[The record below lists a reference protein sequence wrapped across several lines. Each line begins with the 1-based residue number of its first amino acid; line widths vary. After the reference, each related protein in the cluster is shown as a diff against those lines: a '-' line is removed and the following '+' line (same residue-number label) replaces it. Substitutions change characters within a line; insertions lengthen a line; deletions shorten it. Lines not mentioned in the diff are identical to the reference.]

1 MRKTARS
8 LWGGPP
14 GRLRRVWELPAWAGQ
29 GASRGPGG
37 PPHKACVAM
46 RSSRPI
52 AALWLATWG
61 GCGYFPKGPGTA
73 GSLAAAVL
81 AWLLVVLAG
90 WPAPAL
96 AILAAILTLPAV
108 WASERA
114 GRYWQEK
121 DPQRVVV
128 DEVVGQWLALA
139 AVPDSR
145 WKYWIAGF
153 VAFRLFDIW
162 KPFPVR
168 NAERLPGGWGIVAD
182 DLVAGLYGAV
192 VLLLLRWVNF

>member
-1 MRKTARS
+1 M
-8 LWGGPP
+8 P
-14 GRLRRVWELPAWAGQ
+14 
-29 GASRGPGG
+29 
-37 PPHKACVAM
+37 
-46 RSSRPI
+46 SSRPT

-81 AWLLVVLAG
+81 AWLVVVAAGCPPHILAFL
-90 WPAPAL
+90 AAAL
-96 AILAAILTLPAV
+96 ALPAV
-108 WASERA
+108 WASDRA

-128 DEVVGQWLALA
+128 DEVLGQWITLA
-139 AVPDSR
+139 AAPGGQ

-153 VAFRLFDIW
+153 VAFRIFDIW

-168 NAERLPGGWGIVAD
+168 QAERLPGGWGIVAD
-182 DLVAGLYGAV
+182 DLAAGLYGAI
-192 VLLLLRWVNF
+192 VLTLLRQLNF